1 MSGNNGSEFGTFRR
15 GVKALSSALSEAV
28 MWSEAIMDAEYR
40 GRGDREKSVRFRV
53 ARRTG
58 VPESY
63 LKRLKYKSH
72 EMKDVAGSVYRALK
86 IAYDDLCQANEDAA
100 DRMRNERLSMRGH
113 HEKADEKPASA
124 GCGSHS
130 VMDREDEEA

>member
-1 MSGNNGSEFGTFRR
+1 
-15 GVKALSSALSEAV
+15 
-28 MWSEAIMDAEYR
+28 MWAEAIMDHEYR

-53 ARRTG
+53 ARMTG

-86 IAYDDLCQANEDAA
+86 IAYDEQCRRNEEAAARYRAERLAMDGEHEAA
-100 DRMRNERLSMRGH
+100 DQKLN
-113 HEKADEKPASA
+113 SA
-124 GCGSHS
+124 GVG
-130 VMDREDEEA
+130 VPAAAGEESEAE